1 MLAAL
6 ALGCDFGYIGTRFIA
21 TEESMAPHA
30 YRNMVISST
39 SDDIVYSPFFT
50 GVPGN
55 YLVPSIVAAGIDPA
69 QVRAAKVGV
78 REVSLNRDER
88 PKTWKDIWGA
98 GQGVGS
104 IDAVMPVRT
113 LVDRMIAE
121 YQVAKERLGTL

>member
-6 ALGCDFGYIGTRFIA
+6 ALGCEFGYIGTRFIV
-21 TEESMAPHA
+21 TEESMASHA
-30 YRNMVISST
+30 YRNMILSST

-69 QVRAAKVGV
+69 EVRGAMVGA
-78 REVSLNRDER
+78 REVSLNRDSR

-98 GQGVGS
+98 GQGVGG
-104 IDAVMPVRT
+104 IDAVLPVRA
-113 LVDRMIAE
+113 LVDRMIVE
-121 YQVAKERLGTL
+121 YRAAKERLDAL